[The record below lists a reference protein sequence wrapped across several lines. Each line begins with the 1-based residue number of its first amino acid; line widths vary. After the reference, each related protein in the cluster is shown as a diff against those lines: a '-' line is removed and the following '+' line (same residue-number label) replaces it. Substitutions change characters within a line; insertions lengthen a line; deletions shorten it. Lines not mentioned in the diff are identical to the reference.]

1 MTDMEAY
8 SLDGKRV
15 WVAGHRGMVGSA
27 LCRRLQN
34 EKCDVLTASKSELD
48 LRDQAAVHRWIS
60 SEKPALVFVAAATV
74 GGIVANDSMPAQFL
88 YDNLMIEANV
98 IHAAYEAGVEKL
110 VFLGSSCIYPRLA
123 DQPMTES
130 ALLTGPLEE
139 TNQWYAVAKIAGIK
153 LCQAYRKQYGC
164 NYISA
169 MPTNLYGTEDNFDL
183 ETSHVVPALMAKM
196 HTAKL
201 EGAPAVT
208 VWGTGKPKRELLFVD
223 DCADALVHLA
233 KTYAGA
239 EHVNVG
245 TGEDLSIAEI
255 AHTVAKVVGFEGVL
269 EFDTSRPDGTPRK
282 LLDTAKLAGLG
293 WSFQTPLE
301 DGLAT
306 TYEWYLSHH
315 S

>member
-1 MTDMEAY
+1 MTDVETYA
-8 SLDGKRV
+8 LDGKRV
-15 WVAGHRGMVGSA
+15 WVAGHQGMVGAA
-27 LCRRLQN
+27 LCRRLKSEN
-34 EKCDVLTASKSELD
+34 CAILTAARTELD
-48 LRDQAAVHRWIS
+48 LRDQASVRQWMSAQ
-60 SEKPALVFVAAATV
+60 KPDLIFVAAAKV

-88 YDNLMIEANV
+88 YDNLMIEANI
-98 IHAAYEAGVEKL
+98 IHAAYEVGVEKL

-130 ALLTGPLEE
+130 ALLTGPLED

-153 LCQAYRKQYGC
+153 LCQAYRRQYGC

-169 MPTNLYGTEDNFDL
+169 MPTNLYGTQDNFDL

-196 HTAKL
+196 HVAKL
-201 EGAPAVT
+201 DSAPAVT
-208 VWGTGKPKRELLFVD
+208 VWGTGTPKRELLFVD

-239 EHVNVG
+239 DHVNVG

-255 AHTVAKVVGFEGVL
+255 ARTVAKVVGFEGEL
-269 EFDTSRPDGTPRK
+269 QFDTSRPDGTPRK

-293 WSFQTPLE
+293 WTSRTPLE
-301 DGLAT
+301 EGLAA
-306 TYEWYLSHH
+306 TYEWYLSQ
-315 S
+315 SR